1 MNAASLNR
9 PGVFVAQ
16 SVTGGLPQ
24 PIASHA
30 VGYLF
35 GTTPADEYYGAGSEG
50 IYSEFL
56 PYTPTQI
63 ASAEDYLQRVG
74 GSVPVGSAGAVVNYD
89 AIKGFFDNVGV
100 NGILYFT
107 RVTPTPETVIDLSVS
122 GAGAGY
128 NAFALKVNGRYY
140 GTPINVLDP
149 DGDEIRVITTTGIDT
164 TDNARDLFSYLS
176 SASSDGFADF
186 YRVEQTA
193 TEATQGKFRVFARDN
208 SVLPVIDR
216 FVAYNF
222 SDTGYASP
230 LNLDTT
236 DIIKLYT
243 SVKEIN
249 FRCNSR
255 DIATGEPIL
264 YIDGSAVSL
273 FISNVNTASP
283 GTYNTSINQSEILK
297 AFLTTPVS
305 EMGGGVYASESD
317 IPNDKIIAVSKDFS
331 LGVDVKNKWSEFTLT
346 GTIEVNSG
354 TVTGTNT
361 LFSQELSSGSK
372 FLAGGTEFTVTSI
385 TDNLEVIVTPNS
397 VDLPVG
403 TVATVNSGNSAY
415 WRYDE
420 TASPSPAFEKIVSGS
435 NEVVPTGTIS
445 EDGMTRTG
453 YLPDSVQVFYV
464 SVAGEN
470 RAIIVN
476 GATPDELA
484 EGLRDELI
492 SILTEKDLEQY
503 YDIEAVATGS
513 NYSGT
518 SYAPNNGYKV
528 VDNLVSSHGA
538 PFIRPDLEDIELAGT
553 VAIGAGT
560 VTGTSTLF
568 TQEIGVGSVIV
579 VNGTRFTVSA
589 ISSDTS
595 ATVTPATVTVASGAT
610 AKLDKSLANGFESFG
625 YVLSVRITAKNGL
638 VSPVLPGINRQ
649 GFTDSNVVK
658 LTSVTENVGYESYK
672 LTSSAKAQD
681 FVYAIEKGMSD
692 EYYAPGFLMAPEA
705 YATLA
710 YSAGSDLAS
719 RSEAVT
725 ERLKVTQTLVA
736 AAEGRFGVTEGIS
749 NTQHVALIDC
759 GGDIDNLSQAQDELD
774 TLKRTVGSFYG
785 HAAFY
790 APYVKNLS
798 DRFVPSSSF
807 VAGIACGRFI
817 NEGFQQ
823 PPAGSRYPL
832 RGVTGLKF
840 NITAQ
845 QQEVTYALGLNPI
858 RSLPNRGIVVWGA
871 RTLSSSPLFRFVNTR
886 VILNVLVDV
895 MNRSFDDILF
905 ESIDSAG
912 TVYSR
917 VKSIANQVLN
927 QFYRQGALFG
937 NRAEQAYL
945 VVCGDSNNS
954 PALLEQGTVRM
965 DAYVA
970 TSPTLERLAITIVR
984 TPVGQV
990 SLLSDSFS
998 RNEERFTAFLD
1009 ATNLNA

>member
-1 MNAASLNR
+1 MATSITTNVGAINR

-35 GTTPADEYYGAGSEG
+35 GTTPADEYYGTDSEG

-56 PYTPTQI
+56 PYTPTQVG
-63 ASAEDYLQRVG
+63 SAEDYLQKVG
-74 GSVPVGSAGAVVNYD
+74 GTLPVGSVGAITSYD
-89 AIKGFFDNVGV
+89 AVKAFFDNVGV

-107 RVTPTPETVIDLSVS
+107 RVTPTPETVIDLSAS
-122 GAGAGY
+122 SAGSGY

-164 TDNARDLFSYLS
+164 TDNARDLYNFLS
-176 SASSDGFADF
+176 SVDSDGFADF
-186 YRVEQTA
+186 YKVEQTA
-193 TEATQGKFRVFARDN
+193 TEATQGKFRVFSRDN
-208 SVLPVIDR
+208 SLLPEVER
-216 FVAYNF
+216 FVAYSF
-222 SDTGYASP
+222 TDTGYASP
-230 LNLDTT
+230 LDLDTA
-236 DIIKLYT
+236 DIVKLYT
-243 SVKEIN
+243 SIKEIN

-255 DIATGEPIL
+255 EIETGEPIL

-273 FISNVNTASP
+273 FVAAANAASA
-283 GTYNTSINQSEILK
+283 GTYDPATDQ
-297 AFLTTPVS
+297 
-305 EMGGGVYASESD
+305 SD
-317 IPNDKIIAVSKDFS
+317 IIKAYLASLGIATIADDKIVAVSKDFS
-331 LGVDVKNKWSEFTLT
+331 SGVGAGDKW
-346 GTIEVNSG
+346 
-354 TVTGTNT
+354 
-361 LFSQELSSGSK
+361 
-372 FLAGGTEFTVTSI
+372 
-385 TDNLEVIVTPNS
+385 
-397 VDLPVG
+397 VD
-403 TVATVNSGNSAY
+403 ADAAY
-415 WRYDE
+415 WRYDLG
-420 TASPSPAFEKIVSGS
+420 TTTFAKLVSGS
-435 NEVVPTGTIS
+435 DAIVPAGTVS
-445 EDGMTRTG
+445 VSGGVATRTG

-492 SILTEKDLEQY
+492 AILTEKNLAQY
-503 YDIEAVATGS
+503 YTVEAVATGS

-518 SYAPNNGYKV
+518 NYAPNNGHKV
-528 VDNLVSSHGA
+528 VDNLVLSHGA
-538 PFIRPDLEDIELAGT
+538 PYIRPDLADIALTGT
-553 VAIGAGT
+553 VAISSGT
-560 VTGTSTLF
+560 VTGTGTLF
-568 TQEIGVGSVIV
+568 TQELGAGDVIV
-579 VNGTRFTVSA
+579 VNGTRFTVTVVT
-589 ISSDTS
+589 SDTA
-595 ATVTPATVTVASGAT
+595 ATVTPNTVTVSAGAT
-610 AKLDKSLANGFESFG
+610 ARVEKSYANGFASFD
-625 YVLSVRITAKNGL
+625 YVLKVRITAKNGL
-638 VSPVLPGINRQ
+638 VSPVLPGTNRQ
-649 GFTDSNVVK
+649 GLTDSNVVK
-658 LTSVTENVGYESYK
+658 LTSILEDVGYEGYK
-672 LTSSAKAQD
+672 TTSAAKAQD
-681 FVYAIEKGMSD
+681 FVYAIEKGMD
-692 EYYAPGFLMAPEA
+692 GEYYAPGFLMAPEA
-705 YATLA
+705 YATLS

-719 RSEAVT
+719 RSEAIT

-759 GGDIDNLSQAQDELD
+759 GGDIENLSQAQDELD
-774 TLKRTVGSFYG
+774 AIKRTVGSFYG

-790 APYVKNLS
+790 APYLKNLS
-798 DRFVPSSSF
+798 DRFVPASGL
-807 VAGIACGRFI
+807 VAGAACGRFI

-823 PPAGSRYPL
+823 PPAGARYPL
-832 RGVTGLKF
+832 RGVVDVKF
-840 NITAQ
+840 RITAQ

-917 VKSIANQVLN
+917 VKSIANQILN

-937 NRAEQAYL
+937 NRPEQAYL

-954 PALLEQGTVRM
+954 ATLLEQGTVRM

-1009 ATNLNA
+1009 ATNLNV

>member
-1 MNAASLNR
+1 MATSITVNAATLNR

-56 PYTPTQI
+56 PYTPTQV

-74 GSVPVGSAGAVVNYD
+74 GSVPVGSEGATVTYD

-107 RVTPTPETVIDLSVS
+107 RVTPTPETVIDLSS
-122 GAGAGY
+122 SSAGAGY

-140 GTPINVLDP
+140 GTPIGVLDP

-164 TDNARDLFSYLS
+164 TDNARDLFTYLA

-186 YRVEQTA
+186 YKVEQTA
-193 TEATQGKFRVFARDN
+193 TEATQGKFRVFARD
-208 SVLPVIDR
+208 SAVLPTVDR

-230 LNLDTT
+230 LNLDTA
-236 DIIKLYT
+236 DIVKLYT
-243 SVKEIN
+243 SIKEIN

-255 DIATGEPIL
+255 EIETGEPVL
-264 YIDGSAVSL
+264 YVDGSAVSL
-273 FISNVNTASP
+273 FIAAANAASA
-283 GTYNTSINQSEILK
+283 GTYDPTTDQSAILKDFLLATVAEGGAGLTSI
-297 AFLTTPVS
+297 P
-305 EMGGGVYASESD
+305 D
-317 IPNDKIIAVSKDFS
+317 DKVVAVSKDFS
-331 LGVDVKNKWSEFTLT
+331 SGVGAGDKW
-346 GTIEVNSG
+346 
-354 TVTGTNT
+354 
-361 LFSQELSSGSK
+361 
-372 FLAGGTEFTVTSI
+372 A
-385 TDNLEVIVTPNS
+385 DA
-397 VDLPVG
+397 D
-403 TVATVNSGNSAY
+403 AAY
-415 WRYDE
+415 WRYDLG
-420 TASPSPAFEKIVSGS
+420 TTSFAKIVSGS
-435 NEVVPTGTIS
+435 DAAVPTGTVTVT
-445 EDGMTRTG
+445 GGVATRTG

-492 SILTEKDLEQY
+492 AILTEKDLEQY
-503 YDIEAVATGS
+503 YDVEAVATGS

-518 SYAPNNGYKV
+518 SYAPNNGYTV
-528 VDNLVSSHGA
+528 SNLVSAAGA
-538 PFIRPDLEDIELAGT
+538 PFIRPDLEDIALSGT
-553 VAIGAGT
+553 VAISAGT

-589 ISSDTS
+589 IASDTS
-595 ATVTPATVTVASGAT
+595 ATVTPSTVTVAAGAT

-625 YVLSVRITAKNGL
+625 YVLRVRITAKNGL
-638 VSPVLPGINRQ
+638 VSPVLPGVNRQ
-649 GFTDSNVVK
+649 GLIDDNVVK
-658 LTSVTENVGYESYK
+658 LASITENVGYESYK
-672 LTSSAKAQD
+672 LTSAAKAQD

-710 YSAGSDLAS
+710 YSADSDLAS
-719 RSEAVT
+719 RSEATT

-774 TLKRTVGSFYG
+774 AVKRVVGSFYG

-807 VAGIACGRFI
+807 VAGVACGRFV

-954 PALLEQGTVRM
+954 PSLLEQGTVRM

>member
-1 MNAASLNR
+1 MATSITVNAAALNR

-63 ASAEDYLQRVG
+63 ASPEDFLQRVG
-74 GSVPVGSAGAVVNYD
+74 GTVPVGSTGATVTYD
-89 AIKGFFDNVGV
+89 AIKGYFDNVGV

-164 TDNARDLFSYLS
+164 ADNARDLYNYLS
-176 SASSDGFADF
+176 STSSDGFADF

-193 TEATQGKFRVFARDN
+193 TEATQGKFRVFARD
-208 SVLPVIDR
+208 SAVLPTVDR

-230 LNLDTT
+230 LNLNTSN
-236 DIIKLYT
+236 IVKLYT
-243 SVKEIN
+243 SIKEIN

-255 DIATGEPIL
+255 EVGTGEPVL
-264 YIDGSAVSL
+264 YVDGSAVSL
-273 FISNVNTASP
+273 FIAAANAASA
-283 GTYNTSINQSEILK
+283 GTYDPTTDQSDILKDFLLATVANGGAGLTSI
-297 AFLTTPVS
+297 A
-305 EMGGGVYASESD
+305 D
-317 IPNDKIIAVSKDFS
+317 DKVVAVSKDFS
-331 LGVDVKNKWSEFTLT
+331 SGVSSGNKWADADA
-346 GTIEVNSG
+346 V
-354 TVTGTNT
+354 
-361 LFSQELSSGSK
+361 
-372 FLAGGTEFTVTSI
+372 
-385 TDNLEVIVTPNS
+385 
-397 VDLPVG
+397 
-403 TVATVNSGNSAY
+403 Y
-415 WRYDE
+415 WRYDLG
-420 TASPSPAFEKIVSGS
+420 TTTFAKILSGG
-435 NEVVPTGTIS
+435 NAAVPTGTITIT
-445 EDGMTRTG
+445 GGVATRTG

-470 RAIIVN
+470 RAIIIN

-492 SILTEKDLEQY
+492 AILTEKDLEQY
-503 YDIEAVATGS
+503 YTVEAVATGS

-518 SYAPNNGYKV
+518 SYAPNNGYAV
-528 VDNLVSSHGA
+528 SNLVSAAGA
-538 PFIRPDLEDIELAGT
+538 PFIRPDLEDITLSGT
-553 VAIGAGT
+553 VAISSGT

-579 VNGTRFTVSA
+579 ANGTRFTVSA
-589 ISSDTS
+589 ITNNTS
-595 ATVTPATVTVASGAT
+595 ATVTPNTVTVAAGAK

-625 YVLSVRITAKNGL
+625 YVLRIRITAKNGL

-649 GFTDSNVVK
+649 GLVDSNVVK
-658 LTSVTENVGYESYK
+658 LTSITENVGYESYK
-672 LTSSAKAQD
+672 LTSAAKAQD

-705 YATLA
+705 YATLS

-719 RSEAVT
+719 RSEATT

-736 AAEGRFGVTEGIS
+736 AAEGRFGLTEGIS

-774 TLKRTVGSFYG
+774 AVKRVVGSFYG

-840 NITAQ
+840 TISAQ

-917 VKSIANQVLN
+917 VKSIASQVLN

-937 NRAEQAYL
+937 NRPEQAYL

-954 PALLEQGTVRM
+954 AALLEQGTVRM

>member
-1 MNAASLNR
+1 LATSITVNAATLNR

-16 SVTGGLPQ
+16 SITGGLPQ

-63 ASAEDYLQRVG
+63 SSAEDYLQRVG
-74 GSVPVGSAGAVVNYD
+74 GTVPVGSTGATVTYD

-122 GAGAGY
+122 GAVAGY

-164 TDNARDLFSYLS
+164 TDNARDLYTYLS
-176 SASSDGFADF
+176 SSDSDGFADF

-193 TEATQGKFRVFARDN
+193 TEATQGKFRIFARD
-208 SVLPVIDR
+208 SAVLPTVDR
-216 FVAYNF
+216 FVSYSF

-230 LNLDTT
+230 LNLNTA

-243 SVKEIN
+243 SIKDIN

-255 DIATGEPIL
+255 EVETGEPVL

-273 FISNVNTASP
+273 FIAAANAASA
-283 GTYNTSINQSEILK
+283 GTYDPTTDQSDILK
-297 AFLTTPVS
+297 DFLLATVAN
-305 EMGGGVYASESD
+305 GGAGLAS
-317 IPNDKIIAVSKDFS
+317 IPDDKVVGVSKDFS
-331 LGVDVKNKWSEFTLT
+331 SGVGAGDKW
-346 GTIEVNSG
+346 
-354 TVTGTNT
+354 
-361 LFSQELSSGSK
+361 
-372 FLAGGTEFTVTSI
+372 A
-385 TDNLEVIVTPNS
+385 DA
-397 VDLPVG
+397 D
-403 TVATVNSGNSAY
+403 AAY
-415 WRYDE
+415 WRYDLS
-420 TASPSPAFEKIVSGS
+420 TTTFAKILSGG
-435 NEVVPTGTIS
+435 NAAVPTGTVTITG
-445 EDGMTRTG
+445 DVATRTG

-464 SVAGEN
+464 SVSGEN

-492 SILTEKDLEQY
+492 AILTEKDLEQY
-503 YDIEAVATGS
+503 YDIETVATGS

-518 SYAPNNGYKV
+518 SYAPNNGYAV
-528 VDNLVSSHGA
+528 SNLVSAAGA
-538 PFIRPDLEDIELAGT
+538 PFIRPDLEDITLAGT
-553 VAIGAGT
+553 VAISGGT
-560 VTGTSTLF
+560 VTGTNTLF

-589 ISSDTS
+589 ITNDTT
-595 ATVTPATVTVASGAT
+595 ATVTPSNVTVSAGAT

-625 YVLSVRITAKNGL
+625 YVLKVRITAKNGL
-638 VSPVLPGINRQ
+638 VSPVLPGTNRQ
-649 GFTDSNVVK
+649 GLIDSNVVK

-672 LTSSAKAQD
+672 LTSSSKAQD

-710 YSAGSDLAS
+710 YSADSDLAS
-719 RSEAVT
+719 RREAVT

-749 NTQHVALIDC
+749 NTQHAALIDC

-774 TLKRTVGSFYG
+774 ALKRTVGSFYG

-798 DRFVPSSSF
+798 DRFVPASSF

-937 NRAEQAYL
+937 NQPEQAYL

>member
-1 MNAASLNR
+1 MATSITLNASSLNR
-9 PGVFVAQ
+9 PGVFVSQ

-35 GTTPADEYYGAGSEG
+35 GTTPADEYYGTGSEG

-56 PYTPTQI
+56 PYTPTQV
-63 ASAEDYLQRVG
+63 ASVDDYLLKVG
-74 GSVPVGSAGAVVNYD
+74 GSVPTTSTGALTTYD
-89 AIKGFFDNVGV
+89 SVKGFFDNVGV

-107 RVTPTPETVIDLSVS
+107 RVTPTPETVIDLSAS

-128 NAFALKVNGRYY
+128 NAFAIKVNGRYF

-149 DGDEIRVITTTGIDT
+149 DGDEIRVITTTGIDA
-164 TDNARDLFSYLS
+164 TDNARDLFVYLS
-176 SASSDGFADF
+176 GASSDGFSDF
-186 YRVEQTA
+186 YKVEQTA

-208 SVLPVIDR
+208 TNLPEVDR
-216 FVAYNF
+216 FVAYSF
-222 SDTGYASP
+222 TDTGYASP
-230 LNLDTT
+230 LNLDTESVV
-236 DIIKLYT
+236 KLYT

-255 DIATGEPIL
+255 EIATGEGIL
-264 YIDGSAVSL
+264 YIDGSLISL
-273 FISNVNTASP
+273 FIAAANAASA
-283 GTYNTSINQSEILK
+283 GTYDPSTDQ
-297 AFLTTPVS
+297 
-305 EMGGGVYASESD
+305 SD
-317 IPNDKIIAVSKDFS
+317 IIKDYLAGESITVADDKIVAISKDFS
-331 LGVDVKNKWSEFTLT
+331 SGVGAGDKW
-346 GTIEVNSG
+346 
-354 TVTGTNT
+354 
-361 LFSQELSSGSK
+361 
-372 FLAGGTEFTVTSI
+372 A
-385 TDNLEVIVTPNS
+385 DA
-397 VDLPVG
+397 D
-403 TVATVNSGNSAY
+403 AAY
-415 WRYDE
+415 WRYDLG
-420 TASPSPAFEKIVSGS
+420 TTTFAKLVSGS
-435 NEVVPTGTIS
+435 DAIVPTGTVS
-445 EDGMTRTG
+445 VSGGVATRTG

-484 EGLRDELI
+484 EALRDELI
-492 SILTEKDLEQY
+492 AILTEKELAQY
-503 YDIEAVATGS
+503 YTVEAVSTGS

-518 SYAPNNGYKV
+518 SYAPNNGHKV
-528 VDNLVSSHGA
+528 INNLVSSHGT
-538 PFIRPDLEDIELAGT
+538 PYIRPDLEDITLTGT
-553 VAIGAGT
+553 VAIDTNGD
-560 VTGTSTLF
+560 VTGTGTLF
-568 TQEIGVGSVIV
+568 TQELGAGDVIV
-579 VNGTRFTVSA
+579 VNGTRFTVTGVTDNLTAAVSPSPSVA
-589 ISSDTS
+589 I
-595 ATVTPATVTVASGAT
+595 SGAT
-610 AKLDKSLANGFESFG
+610 ATLEKSLANGFESFD
-625 YVLSVRITAKNGL
+625 YVLKVRITAKNGL
-638 VSPVLPGINRQ
+638 VSPVLPGTNRQ
-649 GFTDSNVVK
+649 GLTDSNVVK
-658 LTSVTENVGYESYK
+658 LTSILENVGYEGYK
-672 LTSSAKAQD
+672 LTSAAKAQD

-719 RSEAVT
+719 RTEAVT

-749 NTQHVALIDC
+749 STQHVALIDC
-759 GGDIDNLSQAQDELD
+759 GGDVENLSQAQDELD
-774 TLKRTVGSFYG
+774 TIKRTVGSFYG

-790 APYVKNLS
+790 APYLKNLN
-798 DRFVPSSSF
+798 DRFVPASSF
-807 VAGIACGRFI
+807 VAGAACSRFV

-823 PPAGSRYPL
+823 PPAGARYPL
-832 RGVTGLKF
+832 RGVVDLKF
-840 NITAQ
+840 KITAQ

-917 VKSIANQVLN
+917 VKSVANQVLN
-927 QFYRQGALFG
+927 QFFLQGALFG
-937 NRAEQAYL
+937 GRPEQAYL
-945 VVCGDSNNS
+945 VICGDSNNTA
-954 PALLEQGTVRM
+954 ALLEQGTVRM

-998 RNEERFTAFLD
+998 RNEERFTALLD
-1009 ATNLNA
+1009 ATNLNV

>member
-1 MNAASLNR
+1 MATSITLNASSLNR
-9 PGVFVAQ
+9 PGVFVSQ

-35 GTTPADEYYGAGSEG
+35 GTTPADEYYGTGSEG

-63 ASAEDYLQRVG
+63 SSAEDYVQRVG
-74 GSVPVGSAGAVVNYD
+74 GSLPTGSVGALTTYD
-89 AIKGFFDNVGV
+89 AVKGFFDNVGV

-107 RVTPTPETVIDLSVS
+107 RVTPTPETIIDLSTS

-128 NAFALKVNGRYY
+128 NAFAIKVNGRYF

-149 DGDEIRVITTTGIDT
+149 DGDEIRVITTTGIDA
-164 TDNARDLFSYLS
+164 TDNARDLFVYLS
-176 SASSDGFADF
+176 EANSDGFSDF
-186 YRVEQTA
+186 YKVEQTA

-208 SVLPVIDR
+208 TNLPEVDR
-216 FVAYNF
+216 FIAYSF
-222 SDTGYASP
+222 TDTGYASP
-230 LNLDTT
+230 LNLDTESVV
-236 DIIKLYT
+236 KLYT

-255 DIATGEPIL
+255 EIETGENIL
-264 YIDGSAVSL
+264 YIDGSLISL
-273 FISNVNTASP
+273 FIAAANSAIA
-283 GTYNTSINQSEILK
+283 GTYDPATDQ
-297 AFLTTPVS
+297 
-305 EMGGGVYASESD
+305 SD
-317 IPNDKIIAVSKDFS
+317 IIKDYLADKSITVSDDKIVAISKDFS
-331 LGVDVKNKWSEFTLT
+331 SGVGAGDKW
-346 GTIEVNSG
+346 
-354 TVTGTNT
+354 
-361 LFSQELSSGSK
+361 
-372 FLAGGTEFTVTSI
+372 A
-385 TDNLEVIVTPNS
+385 DA
-397 VDLPVG
+397 D
-403 TVATVNSGNSAY
+403 AAY
-415 WRYDE
+415 WRYDLG
-420 TASPSPAFEKIVSGS
+420 TTTFAKLVSGS
-435 NEVVPTGTIS
+435 DAIVPTGTVS
-445 EDGMTRTG
+445 VSGGVATRTG

-464 SVAGEN
+464 NVAGEN

-492 SILTEKDLEQY
+492 SILTEKNLAQY
-503 YDIEAVATGS
+503 YNVEAVSTGS

-518 SYAPNNGYKV
+518 SYAPNNGHKV
-528 VDNLVSSHGA
+528 INNLVSAHGS
-538 PFIRPDLEDIELAGT
+538 PYIRPDLEDITLTGT
-553 VAIGAGT
+553 VAISSGT
-560 VTGTSTLF
+560 VTGTGTLF
-568 TQEIGVGSVIV
+568 TQELGAGDVIV
-579 VNGTRFTVSA
+579 VNGTRFTVTLV
-589 ISSDTS
+589 TS
-595 ATVTPATVTVASGAT
+595 NTAATVTPNTVTVTAGAT
-610 AKLDKSLANGFESFG
+610 ARLEKSYANGFESFD
-625 YVLSVRITAKNGL
+625 YVLKVRITAKNGL
-638 VSPVLPGINRQ
+638 VSPVLPGTNRQ
-649 GFTDSNVVK
+649 GLTDNNVVK
-658 LTSVTENVGYESYK
+658 LTSILENVGYETYK
-672 LTSSAKAQD
+672 LTSAAKAQD

-705 YATLA
+705 YATLK
-710 YSAGSDLAS
+710 YSADSDLAS
-719 RSEAVT
+719 RSEAIG

-749 NTQHVALIDC
+749 NTQHIALIDC
-759 GGDIDNLSQAQDELD
+759 GGDVENLSHAQDELD
-774 TLKRTVGSFYG
+774 TIKRTVGSFYG

-790 APYVKNLS
+790 APYLKNLN
-798 DRFVPSSSF
+798 DRFVPASSF
-807 VAGIACGRFI
+807 VAGAACSRFV

-823 PPAGSRYPL
+823 PPAGARYPL
-832 RGVTGLKF
+832 RGVVDLKF
-840 NITAQ
+840 KITAQ

-886 VILNVLVDV
+886 VILNVLIDV

-917 VKSIANQVLN
+917 VKSVANQVLN
-927 QFYRQGALFG
+927 QFFLQGALFG
-937 NRAEQAYL
+937 GRPEQAYL
-945 VVCGDSNNS
+945 VVCGDSNNTA
-954 PALLEQGTVRM
+954 ALLEQGTVRM

-998 RNEERFTAFLD
+998 RNEERFTALLD
-1009 ATNLNA
+1009 ATNLNV

>member
-1 MNAASLNR
+1 MATSITVNAATLNR
-9 PGVFVAQ
+9 PGVFVSQ

-35 GTTPADEYYGAGSEG
+35 GTTPADEYYGVGSEG

-63 ASAEDYLQRVG
+63 ASAEDYVQKVG
-74 GSVPVGSAGAVVNYD
+74 GSLPTGSVGALTTYD
-89 AIKGFFDNVGV
+89 AVKGFFDNVGV

-107 RVTPTPETVIDLSVS
+107 RVTPTPETVIDLSAS

-128 NAFALKVNGRYY
+128 NAFAIKVNGRYF

-149 DGDEIRVITTTGIDT
+149 DGDEIRVITTTGIDAI
-164 TDNARDLFSYLS
+164 DNARDLFVYLS
-176 SASSDGFADF
+176 SADSDGFSDF
-186 YRVEQTA
+186 YKVEQTA

-208 SVLPVIDR
+208 TNLPEVDR
-216 FVAYNF
+216 FVAYSF
-222 SDTGYASP
+222 TDTGYASP
-230 LNLDTT
+230 LNLDTESVV
-236 DIIKLYT
+236 KLYT

-255 DIATGEPIL
+255 EIETGENIL
-264 YIDGSAVSL
+264 YIDGSLISL
-273 FISNVNTASP
+273 FIAAANAETPA
-283 GTYNTSINQSEILK
+283 TYDP
-297 AFLTTPVS
+297 TTDQ
-305 EMGGGVYASESD
+305 SD
-317 IPNDKIIAVSKDFS
+317 IIKDYLASRSITVADDKIVAIGKDFS
-331 LGVDVKNKWSEFTLT
+331 SGVGAGDKW
-346 GTIEVNSG
+346 
-354 TVTGTNT
+354 
-361 LFSQELSSGSK
+361 
-372 FLAGGTEFTVTSI
+372 A
-385 TDNLEVIVTPNS
+385 DA
-397 VDLPVG
+397 D
-403 TVATVNSGNSAY
+403 AAY
-415 WRYDE
+415 WRYDLG
-420 TASPSPAFEKIVSGS
+420 TTTFAKLVSGS
-435 NEVVPTGTIS
+435 DAIVPTGTVS
-445 EDGMTRTG
+445 VSGGVATRTG

-484 EGLRDELI
+484 EALRDELI
-492 SILTEKDLEQY
+492 AILDEKELDQY
-503 YDIEAVATGS
+503 YTVEAVATGS

-518 SYAPNNGYKV
+518 SYAPNNGHKI

-538 PFIRPDLEDIELAGT
+538 PYIRPDLEDITLTGT
-553 VAIGAGT
+553 VAISSGT
-560 VTGTSTLF
+560 VTGTGTLF
-568 TQEIGVGSVIV
+568 TQELGAGDVIV
-579 VNGTRFTVSA
+579 VDGTRFTVTA
-589 ISSDTS
+589 VTSDTA
-595 ATVTPATVTVASGAT
+595 ATVTPNTVTVTAGAT
-610 AKLDKSLANGFESFG
+610 ARLEKSLANGFESFD
-625 YVLSVRITAKNGL
+625 YVLKIRITAKNGL
-638 VSPVLPGINRQ
+638 VSPVLPGTDRQ
-649 GFTDSNVVK
+649 GLTDSNVVK
-658 LTSVTENVGYESYK
+658 LTSVLENVGYESYK
-672 LTSSAKAQD
+672 LSSAAKAQD

-705 YATLA
+705 YATLK
-710 YSAGSDLAS
+710 YSADSDLAS
-719 RSEAVT
+719 RSEAIG

-749 NTQHVALIDC
+749 STQHVALIDC
-759 GGDIDNLSQAQDELD
+759 GGDVDNLSQAQDELD
-774 TLKRTVGSFYG
+774 TIKRTVGSFYG

-790 APYVKNLS
+790 APYLKNLN
-798 DRFVPSSSF
+798 DRFVPASPF
-807 VAGIACGRFI
+807 VAGAACSRFV

-823 PPAGSRYPL
+823 PPAGARYPL
-832 RGVTGLKF
+832 RGVVDLKF
-840 NITAQ
+840 KITAQ

-886 VILNVLVDV
+886 VILNVLIDV

-917 VKSIANQVLN
+917 VKSVANQVLN
-927 QFYRQGALFG
+927 QFFLQGALFG
-937 NRAEQAYL
+937 GRPEQAYL
-945 VVCGDSNNS
+945 VVCGDSNNT

-998 RNEERFTAFLD
+998 RNEERFTALLD
-1009 ATNLNA
+1009 ATNLNV